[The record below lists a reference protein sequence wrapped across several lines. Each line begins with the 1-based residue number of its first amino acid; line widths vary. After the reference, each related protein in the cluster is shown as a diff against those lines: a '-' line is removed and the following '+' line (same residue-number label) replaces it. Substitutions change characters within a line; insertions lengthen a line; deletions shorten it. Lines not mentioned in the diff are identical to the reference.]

1 MSSIDERQARLDWRD
16 LRRFG
21 YYYLWV
27 IIAVAQIVFL
37 FMLMGVDFPPYPM
50 LALIPGIL
58 PLTIAGW
65 LTFWDYKKGRI
76 AEPHRSGFWMLVGIL
91 LFAFWSGGYFL
102 AGALTSAE
110 RARFLAPG
118 LESRIPFWTDFSLI
132 YVLVF
137 PLFLL
142 PFFSLRS
149 ERALQRA
156 ALSNLLTIFLCTIT
170 FLIFPVTF
178 ARPALP
184 APPDELGA
192 WILSLVHG
200 ADPAWNCLPSE
211 HCAMALVA
219 SLALF
224 YERRWLGVWAFATA
238 MAIAFSTLCLKQH
251 YLIDAVAGF
260 AVALGTTLVV
270 RWPLWPRLWARGQR
284 WWRRSAPELNQE
296 KKFMNGRSGLG
307 APDERWQDSSEI

>member
-1 MSSIDERQARLDWRD
+1 MISNGERQTRLNWAG

-21 YYYLWV
+21 CYYLWA
-27 IIAVAQIVFL
+27 IMAVAQIVFL

-58 PLTIAGW
+58 PLATAGL
-65 LTFWDYKKGRI
+65 LTFWDNKRGRI
-76 AEPHRSGFWMLVGIL
+76 AEPRRAGFWMLTGLL

-118 LESRIPFWTDFSLI
+118 LESRVPLWTDFSLI

-142 PFFSLRS
+142 PFFSLHS
-149 ERALQRA
+149 EKALRHA
-156 ALSNLLTIFLCTIT
+156 ALSNFLTIFLCTIT
-170 FLIFPVTF
+170 FLVFPVTF
-178 ARPALP
+178 ARPDLP
-184 APPDELGA
+184 LPPDELGA

-224 YERRWLGVWAFATA
+224 HERRRLGVWALATA

-251 YLIDAVAGF
+251 YLIDALAGF
-260 AVALGTTLVV
+260 AVALGATFAV
-270 RWPLWPRLWARGQR
+270 RWSLWHKLWARGQR
-284 WWRRSAPELNQE
+284 FVATSAQD
-296 KKFMNGRSGLG
+296 KKIANGRSGLG
-307 APDERWQDSSEI
+307 PRDEGWQDSSEV

>member
-1 MSSIDERQARLDWRD
+1 MNSNDERQARLTWGR

-21 YYYLWV
+21 HYYLSV
-27 IIAVAQIVFL
+27 MIAVAQVVFVL
-37 FMLMGVDFPPYPM
+37 MLLGIDFPPYPM

-58 PLTIAGW
+58 PMTFAALLTW
-65 LTFWDYKKGRI
+65 RDHRKGRLTES
-76 AEPHRSGFWMLVGIL
+76 ARSGFWMLVGVF
-91 LFAFWSGGYFL
+91 LFACWSGGYFL
-102 AGALTSAE
+102 ADALTTAE
-110 RARFLAPG
+110 RARYLAPG
-118 LESRIPFWTDFSLI
+118 LESRVPLWTDFSLI

-142 PFFSLRS
+142 PFFSLQS
-149 ERALQRA
+149 DMALRRA

-170 FLIFPVTF
+170 FLAFPVTF
-178 ARPALP
+178 ARPLLT

-219 SLALF
+219 TLALF
-224 YERRWLGVWAFATA
+224 QERRGLGLWALATA

-251 YLIDAVAGF
+251 YLLDAVAGF
-260 AVALGTTLVV
+260 AVALSTMLAV
-270 RWPLWPRLWARGQR
+270 RWPGWRRLWARGQR
-284 WWRRSAPELNQE
+284 WRRTGTEAVQT
-296 KKFMNGRSGLG
+296 KKFAGGRTDLG
-307 APDERWQDSSEI
+307 APDEAWRDSSEI